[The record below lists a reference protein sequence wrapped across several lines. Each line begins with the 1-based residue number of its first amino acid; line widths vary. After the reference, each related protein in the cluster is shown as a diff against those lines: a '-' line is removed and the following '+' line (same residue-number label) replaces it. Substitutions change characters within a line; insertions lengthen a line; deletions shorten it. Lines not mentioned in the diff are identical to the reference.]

1 MSEYYSTKEA
11 ADLTG
16 ASRQIIRTYT
26 ASYQRFFSTDGAPQP
41 GLQRRFTAADLRLI
55 KYIYES
61 TQTGITHTE
70 VAERL
75 AAGELEQFAWQ
86 APESPPE
93 PAQAAESAESATSTA
108 LVPLER
114 LQAAHALMQ
123 DAQRREQAA
132 AEQVAALQAE
142 VQRLSQALGRAEGEA
157 ATLAATVKASR
168 YHAPKWWRAI
178 FGGRAAE

>member
-41 GLQRRFTAADLRLI
+41 GQQRRFTRDDLRLI
-55 KYIYES
+55 RYIYES
-61 TQTGITHTE
+61 TQSGVTHTE
-70 VAERL
+70 VAERVQ
-75 AAGELEQFAWQ
+75 AGALEQFAWQ
-86 APESPPE
+86 PPE
-93 PAQAAESAESATSTA
+93 PAAQHAEPSPESAAGA

-157 ATLAATVKASR
+157 ATLKATR
-168 YHAPKWWRAI
+168 YRAPTWWRRL
-178 FGGRAAE
+178 FGGREGE

>member
-11 ADLTG
+11 AELTG

-41 GLQRRFTAADLRLI
+41 GQQRRFTSADLRLI
-55 KYIYES
+55 RYIYES
-61 TQTGITHTE
+61 TQSGVTHTE

-75 AAGELEQFAWQ
+75 QAGALEQFAWQ
-86 APESPPE
+86 APEE
-93 PAQAAESAESATSTA
+93 PAASAQAAESAASATSTA

-132 AEQVAALQAE
+132 AEQIATLQAE

-157 ATLAATVKASR
+157 ATLKASR
-168 YHAPKWWRAI
+168 YRAPTWWRRL
-178 FGGRAAE
+178 FGGRQGE